1 MDSLKR
7 LLLKHK
13 TSTAILDIVP
23 RWNERKAIVQ
33 QDAGNC
39 WLYVCFNNL
48 WLNLG
53 YKVSE
58 TEIQEIKDRLHA
70 LGVDT
75 ETIGN
80 SEELGGAVICERW
93 NERNAKK
100 ITMYSLNFYRNPA
113 RMGTILKNGYA
124 LIYGRSNKP
133 EILED
138 IKDNDVVDEIH
149 NVRGNWHA
157 VNICVREEGKAQLM
171 EIGQRW
177 EAHYANE
184 FTYKNV
190 LIFGDNI
197 KAGSIDQDFTF
208 FDYL

>member
-1 MDSLKR
+1 
-7 LLLKHK
+7 
-13 TSTAILDIVP
+13 
-23 RWNERKAIVQ
+23 
-33 QDAGNC
+33 
-39 WLYVCFNNL
+39 
-48 WLNLG
+48 
-53 YKVSE
+53 
-58 TEIQEIKDRLHA
+58 
-70 LGVDT
+70 
-75 ETIGN
+75 
-80 SEELGGAVICERW
+80 
-93 NERNAKK
+93 
-100 ITMYSLNFYRNPA
+100 
-113 RMGTILKNGYA
+113 MGTILKNGYA